1 MKFNKI
7 FFITFICF
15 IFLFNSVFAE
25 STTKPLEFEIFAD
38 YYFNSNLVDVFGKS
52 KDGVMTAYNKFN
64 EFLKD
69 NNLVDTFTKE
79 VKNVKNSLTRDE
91 QKISYTLKNGYYD
104 SSGNLLNGARKILK
118 VYSDSFSNIGDVY
131 SKSAKGL
138 GKFIGINQL
147 GNKAKIKEFM
157 GSNSFHIDNLGKFCK
172 SNYKKDLGLSKNF
185 IPADSKYAKD
195 IYYKSCPWYS
205 SLGNGKYIFC
215 WVLNQSSITF
225 YEYDSNADDMN
236 SIFYCYDVINYH
248 KKPLSFDLPMY
259 YFRSDTY
266 PNGLENDNKT
276 INGSLCGFSSQY
288 LNPYDAS
295 DFTFGYYF
303 KNNIMYS
310 YCCFY
315 RSRTNTSFSY
325 YGKKDFN
332 LTSPDFKS
340 YSIPGVEKGNFT
352 TNDYTYNFNYYYDFN
367 NINGNTLEDK
377 LNKILSLNDSDREKY
392 LDELLK
398 QKKINE
404 IVESEIGSINDRLK
418 AYDDKL
424 ELLDKNYNDISKQLS
439 GLKDDN
445 NNKLNSLGSKV
456 QDVSDKTNSLFD
468 IFGKIKDFFDKFFAP
483 PSKSLN
489 FDSFKN
495 LSLKD
500 KFPFCIP
507 GDFKNILNNLVASEK
522 VPKWDINFLNNSF
535 SIDFS
540 IFSSFSKISK
550 GFCIISYC
558 VGLGF
563 ITKKIID

>member
-1 MKFNKI
+1 MKFKKI
-7 FFITFICF
+7 FFIIFIYF
-15 IFLFNSVFAE
+15 ILLFNSVFAE

-64 EFLKD
+64 EFLKE
-69 NNLVDTFTKE
+69 NNLVDTFTRE
-79 VKNVKNSLTRDE
+79 VKNAKNSLTRDE

-104 SSGNLLNGARKILK
+104 SSSNLLNGVRRILK
-118 VYSDSFSNIGDVY
+118 VYSDSYSNIGGVY
-131 SKSAKGL
+131 KKAGSNIYNFLGL
-138 GKFIGINQL
+138 NSL
-147 GNKAKIKEFM
+147 GNHAKIKEFM
-157 GSNSFHIDNLGKFCK
+157 GSNSFHIDSVGKFI
-172 SNYKKDLGLSKNF
+172 KDNKNKNFGLSEKF
-185 IPADSKYAKD
+185 IPRNSRYANKD
-195 IYYKSCPWYS
+195 EFKTCFWYS
-205 SLGNGKYIFC
+205 NLGNGKYLFTYIVSGSGIYFA
-215 WVLNQSSITF
+215 
-225 YEYDSNADDMN
+225 EYDSNIDDYFPC
-236 SIFYCYDVINYH
+236 IKGYTVYNYTKH
-248 KKPLSFDLPMY
+248 SLNFEFPLY
-259 YFRSDTY
+259 YFTRDGY
-266 PNGLENDNKT
+266 ADNFEDHYYIQDK
-276 INGSLCGFSSQY
+276 IYFNADSLFDY
-288 LNPYDAS
+288 KMTDV
-295 DFTFGYYF
+295 TFGYYF
-303 KNNIMYS
+303 KNNVMYL
-310 YCCFY
+310 YGCCFD
-315 RSRTNTSFSY
+315 TLNNTSLSY
-325 YGKKDFN
+325 YGKKNFN
-332 LTSPDFKS
+332 LTSPVFKS
-340 YSIPGVEKGNFT
+340 FNSPGVENGSFYSN
-352 TNDYTYNFNYYYDFN
+352 NYTYNFNYNYEYN
-367 NINGNTLEDK
+367 NIEGKTLDDK
-377 LNKILSLNDSDREKY
+377 LNKILSLNDADREKY

-404 IVESEIGSINDRLK
+404 IVENEIGSINDRLK

-522 VPKWDINFLNNSF
+522 VPKWDIKILNSSF
-535 SIDFS
+535 VIDFS

-550 GFCIISYC
+550 GFCILSYC